1 MDPIS
6 ALSLAVNILSVVDFS
21 TKIISATSEIR
32 SYGETVTNSDRR
44 LVSEDLLS
52 CCAKLR
58 AARTE
63 KTALPVSPADDAF
76 YQRLE
81 GLADEA
87 LIIAADIQRTLAK
100 QRPGA
105 SQSVWKSLRHAIL
118 ATWGEGKLRDK
129 SERLVF
135 IRNELQFHVII
146 SIKAK
151 VDLQALRESTR
162 VQALDE
168 DTQRLIHA
176 VSTDCEATRQEL
188 ADRTE
193 TLNEKL
199 DEARWYSDKQHQ
211 ESTSLALHHHR
222 EQMNA
227 IRNISNHPKHAN
239 EHVGVSTVIQEVLN
253 ALWFSR
259 MADRFD
265 DIEPAHH
272 QTFEWI
278 YSGEIDNKLSR
289 RTFMGWMAGE
299 SGVYWVSGRA
309 GSGKSTLM
317 KFLAGDGRTKKALTT
332 WAGDRELITANYW
345 FWSQAQDSLQ
355 KSLHGFLRALM
366 YDIIQQN
373 GDYARLL
380 FPDRFIIDR
389 DWADFPTY
397 HELKRAFKRL
407 VEADKPPACVALM
420 IDGLDEYEAPE
431 EEHFELARTLKDAAR
446 AKHLKII
453 VSSRP
458 EMAFETTFVDCEKLR
473 LHELTRSD
481 RMVYVTDHL
490 YGHRRFDFL
499 VKQAENGERESNKLI
514 TYAVDE
520 SEGIFLWLR
529 LVVAALMEDL
539 NTCATLAE
547 LQAIL
552 DKFPRGLEELYRH
565 MLRRIPEERRTKG
578 IQLVQLV
585 RCAVAISKRR
595 ASNSIGLAPPISALM
610 LSVAHSDYR
619 DIIKRSQNPLK
630 QTEHNDII
638 QRIDHLLRSHCAGLL
653 ELKYRMPGIEVVNE
667 NKDWKISSSIED
679 PEIAF
684 LHKSVVEFLDRT
696 DTQSELLPVATDV
709 NRFNPYVSLIS
720 CLLYK
725 IKIHTLSNYHWPY
738 KWSLVLRIMHTAV
751 FAEIF
756 DLESTK
762 NLLENLDQTME
773 QIFRKNQR
781 RPRDAEIT
789 TTKQVTHW
797 SCHCPWLQA
806 NWHHARE
813 HRDRELPRGGNILSF
828 AMENGLER
836 FPLYKLSHQEGC
848 ERQNQAASLL
858 IAACRATT
866 LQCMMSGG
874 IRPAVILQLLKLGA
888 NPNCYIEHTQSE
900 GRILSTTPWLEM
912 LRTLRQL
919 SPTSLEGFRQLFG
932 VLKAFLESGA
942 DPEAQIYHTRGA
954 ESSLALDCTAKDLIQ
969 RCFTRNSGGDLIHF
983 VPFEEAWQ
991 ACGPLIHFPATQSSN
1006 FYVPELPD
1014 LMLSQQ
1020 IENHHFLS
1028 PSDTKQIAE
1037 WGTILIKLL
1046 EKTRRRRRAISI
1058 LHKLACQV

>member
-63 KTALPVSPADDAF
+63 KTVLPVSPADDAF
-76 YQRLE
+76 YQLLE

-129 SERLVF
+129 SERLGF

-151 VDLQALRESTR
+151 VDLQGLRESTR
-162 VQALDE
+162 VQAFDE
-168 DTQRLIHA
+168 DTQRLMHA
-176 VSTDCEATRQEL
+176 VSTDYEATRQEL

-193 TLNEKL
+193 TLNERL

-211 ESTSLALHHHR
+211 ESTSLAIRHHR

-227 IRNISNHPKHAN
+227 IQNISNQPKHTN
-239 EHVGVSTVIQEVLN
+239 EHVNISTVIQDILN

-265 DIEPAHH
+265 DIEPAHY

-278 YSGEIDNKLSR
+278 YSGGTDNKLSSC
-289 RTFMGWMAGE
+289 TFMRWMAGE

-317 KFLAGDGRTKKALTT
+317 KFLAGDRRTKKAFTT
-332 WAGDRELITANYW
+332 WAGDRELVTANYW

-373 GDYARLL
+373 GDYAKLL
-380 FPDRFIIDR
+380 FPDRFIMDR
-389 DWADFPTY
+389 DWAEFPTF

-407 VEADKPPACVALM
+407 VEADNPPACVVLM

-446 AKHLKII
+446 AQHLKII

-481 RMVYVTDHL
+481 RMVYVTDNLH
-490 YGHRRFDFL
+490 GHRRFNFL
-499 VKQAENGERESNKLI
+499 VKQAANGEREINKLI
-514 TYAVDE
+514 KYAVNE

-565 MLRRIPEERRTKG
+565 MLRRIPEERRIKG
-578 IQLVQLV
+578 IQLIQLV
-585 RCAVAISKRR
+585 RCAVAISKRK

-619 DIIKRSQNPLK
+619 NIIKKSRKPLK

-653 ELKYRMPGIEVVNE
+653 ELKYRMPGIGVAYEA
-667 NKDWKISSSIED
+667 KDWQISSSLED
-679 PEIAF
+679 PEVAF

-696 DTQSELLPVATDV
+696 DTQSELLPVVIGVD
-709 NRFNPYVSLIS
+709 RFNPYLSLIS
-720 CLLYK
+720 CLLHK
-725 IKIHTLSNYHWPY
+725 IKIHTLSNHHWPY

-751 FAEIF
+751 FAETI

-762 NLLENLDQTME
+762 DLLENLNRTME
-773 QIFRKNQR
+773 QIFRKNER
-781 RPRDAEIT
+781 RPGDTEIEIT
-789 TTKQVTHW
+789 RLGTHW

-806 NWHHARE
+806 NWHNARE
-813 HRDRELPRGGNILSF
+813 HRDRELPRGGSMLSF
-828 AMENGLER
+828 AMECGLER
-836 FPLYKLSHQEGC
+836 YPLYKLNQHEYC
-848 ERQNQAASLL
+848 EQKSQAASLL
-858 IAACRATT
+858 VSACRATT
-866 LQCMMSGG
+866 LQCMMTGG

-888 NPNCYIEHTQSE
+888 KPNCYIEHTQFE

-919 SPTSLEGFRQLFG
+919 SPTSLEGFNQLFQ
-932 VLKAFLESGA
+932 VLKAFLESKA
-942 DPEAQIYHTRGA
+942 DPEAQIYHTRGT

-969 RCFTRNSGGDLIHF
+969 RCFTCTSGGGLIHF
-983 VPFEEAWQ
+983 VPFEEAWK
-991 ACGPLIHFPATQSSN
+991 ACRPLIHVPATRFSN

-1020 IENHHFLS
+1020 IEKHRCLS
-1028 PSDTKQIAE
+1028 PSDTKQITE
-1037 WGTILIKLL
+1037 WGTILIRLL
-1046 EKTRRRRRAISI
+1046 EKSRRRRRAISI
-1058 LHKLACQV
+1058 FHKLACQV